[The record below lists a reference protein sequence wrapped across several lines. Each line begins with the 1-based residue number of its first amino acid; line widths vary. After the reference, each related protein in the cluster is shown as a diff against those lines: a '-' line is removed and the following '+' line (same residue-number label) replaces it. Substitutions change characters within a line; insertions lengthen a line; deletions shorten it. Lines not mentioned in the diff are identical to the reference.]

1 MRDEAVIALVLVLV
15 IASAGAGYFVG
26 ASNSQTSTLVSTDT
40 TTFATTYTVT
50 SSIVSTMTRTQS
62 VLAGTG
68 CSTLVRQPPAGTNDT
83 NLFYLS
89 EPSEAA
95 ICITYQYDGKGNVTF
110 GPDLDY
116 VMGGS
121 GGMTV
126 TSCSLYPC
134 AGINVSVSPT
144 FVQYDGPTNI
154 TVTYRFT
161 TSAGLQVGLYW
172 LLPNGCTPVVLVYG
186 QNYTRI
192 NIGGVGAT
200 LSCYT
205 APPIPSNAW
214 PVGVSNMAVSAV
226 PTYE

>member
-1 MRDEAVIALVLVLV
+1 LKNEILAVILMLLVVGSLGV
-15 IASAGAGYFVG
+15 GYLSG
-26 ASNSQTSTLVSTDT
+26 ASNRQTTTLVSTDT
-40 TTFATTYTVT
+40 TTFVTTYTTT

-68 CSTLVRQPPAGTNDT
+68 CSTPVRQPPAGTNDT

-89 EPSEAA
+89 ESSEAA
-95 ICITYQYDGKGNVTF
+95 ICITYQYEGKGNATF
-110 GPDLDY
+110 GPNLDY
-116 VMGGS
+116 VMGG

-126 TSCSLYPC
+126 TSCLLHPC
-134 AGINVSVSPT
+134 SGVNVSVSPT
-144 FVQYDGPTNI
+144 FVQYDGLTNI

-172 LLPNGCTPVVLVYG
+172 LLVNSCAPVVFVYG

-200 LSCYT
+200 FGCFAGSPT
-205 APPIPSNAW
+205 PVNVW
-214 PVGVSNMAVSAV
+214 PVGVSNMTVSAV
-226 PTYE
+226 PVYE